1 MLNISFWNIAFTII
15 NVLVLLLFM
24 RHFLMKPVME
34 ILEQRKQMVEKDLD
48 AASTAKSQAE
58 ALKTQYAASLENAGE
73 EADRIVAEAREKAQ
87 DEYDRIVKKADEDAA
102 KPMDAA
108 RKTMDAE
115 REKALNDLRASVTG
129 LAMTAAAKLLAEQ
142 SSADHDKKRYDAF
155 IAGAGENHD

>member
-87 DEYDRIVKKADEDAA
+87 GEYDRIVKKADEDAA
-102 KPMDAA
+102 
-108 RKTMDAE
+108 KTMDAE

>member
-58 ALKTQYAASLENAGE
+58 ALKTSTPHLWKTQVRK
-73 EADRIVAEAREKAQ
+73 RIV
-87 DEYDRIVKKADEDAA
+87 
-102 KPMDAA
+102 
-108 RKTMDAE
+108 
-115 REKALNDLRASVTG
+115 SC
-129 LAMTAAAKLLAEQ
+129 
-142 SSADHDKKRYDAF
+142 
-155 IAGAGENHD
+155 